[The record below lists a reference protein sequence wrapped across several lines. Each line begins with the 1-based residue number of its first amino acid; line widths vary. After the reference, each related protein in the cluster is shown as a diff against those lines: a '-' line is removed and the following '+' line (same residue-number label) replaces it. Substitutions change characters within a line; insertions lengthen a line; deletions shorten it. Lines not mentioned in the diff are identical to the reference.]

1 MLREDIVIQEDQNK
15 ELFEKNAY
23 LEQEKKRLNSGI
35 EAIEGLARSELGLIK
50 PGEIFYQFKKNNEIR
65 EINTQKDERLNE

>member
-1 MLREDIVIQEDQNK
+1 MIKEDIVIQEDQNK
-15 ELFEKNAY
+15 ELFKKNAY

>member
-23 LEQEKKRLNSGI
+23 LEKEKKRLNSGI

>member
-1 MLREDIVIQEDQNK
+1 MLREDIVIQEDQNE
-15 ELFEKNAY
+15 ELFKKNAY
-23 LEQEKKRLNSGI
+23 LEKEKKRLNSGI